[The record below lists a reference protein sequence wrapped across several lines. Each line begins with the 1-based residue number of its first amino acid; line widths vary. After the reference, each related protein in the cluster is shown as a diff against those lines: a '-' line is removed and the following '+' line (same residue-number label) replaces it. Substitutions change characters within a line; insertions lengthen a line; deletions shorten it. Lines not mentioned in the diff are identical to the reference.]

1 MGLIDPQLW
10 EEREERLPELTQEFL
25 GPKGRGWLMRWLPSR
40 AHDNGMFLIFS
51 NGVGR
56 DDNEVRT
63 GGAMIL
69 DPYGEIL
76 SETTKAGDDMVVARL
91 DASLLPFSSGQRW
104 MKSRRPNLYGLIT
117 QWTGM
122 EEDTRKVR
130 FTFEEDINK

>member
-1 MGLIDPQLW
+1 MG
-10 EEREERLPELTQEFL
+10 REGGTPTGTYPEFL